1 MHRSKLFISSDSL
14 SSLASLNSLESIRI
28 DSRSSSRS
36 NSISDANSRSNSRSN
51 SIDKKVNNYTEET
64 KFIPIKRRRS
74 REKSYDIVARSPQ
87 VEDVLRKLNL
97 FLRRN
102 SKETNK

>member
-14 SSLASLNSLESIRI
+14 SSLASLNSLESI
-28 DSRSSSRS
+28 RSSSRS

-102 SKETNK
+102 SKETNN

>member
-102 SKETNK
+102 SKETNN

>member
-36 NSISDANSRSNSRSN
+36 NSISDANSRSNS
-51 SIDKKVNNYTEET
+51 IDKKVNNYIEET

-102 SKETNK
+102 SKETNN

>member
-1 MHRSKLFISSDSL
+1 MYTSKLCKSCDSL

-36 NSISDANSRSNSRSN
+36 NSISDANSRSNS
-51 SIDKKVNNYTEET
+51 IDKKVNNYTEET
-64 KFIPIKRRRS
+64 KFIPIRRRRS

>member
-28 DSRSSSRS
+28 DSRS
-36 NSISDANSRSNSRSN
+36 NSISDANSRSN

-64 KFIPIKRRRS
+64 KFIPIRRRRS

-102 SKETNK
+102 SKETNN

>member
-36 NSISDANSRSNSRSN
+36 SSRSNSISDANSRSN

-64 KFIPIKRRRS
+64 KFIPIRRRRS

-102 SKETNK
+102 SKETNN

>member
-36 NSISDANSRSNSRSN
+36 NSISDANSRSNS
-51 SIDKKVNNYTEET
+51 IDKKVNNYTEET
-64 KFIPIKRRRS
+64 KFIPIRRRRS

-102 SKETNK
+102 SKETNN

>member
-36 NSISDANSRSNSRSN
+36 NSISDANSRSN

-102 SKETNK
+102 SKETNN

>member
-36 NSISDANSRSNSRSN
+36 NSISDANSRSNS
-51 SIDKKVNNYTEET
+51 IDKKVNNYTEET
-64 KFIPIKRRRS
+64 KFIPIRRRRS

>member
-1 MHRSKLFISSDSL
+1 MHRSKIFISSDSL

-102 SKETNK
+102 SKETNN

>member
-64 KFIPIKRRRS
+64 KFIPIRRRRS

>member
-36 NSISDANSRSNSRSN
+36 NSISDANSRSN

>member
-36 NSISDANSRSNSRSN
+36 NSISDANSTSNSRSN
-51 SIDKKVNNYTEET
+51 SIDKKVNNHTEET

-97 FLRRN
+97 FLRKGSIDR
-102 SKETNK
+102 K

>member
-36 NSISDANSRSNSRSN
+36 NSISDANSTSNSRSN

-74 REKSYDIVARSPQ
+74 REKSYDTVARSPQ

-97 FLRRN
+97 FLRKGSIDR
-102 SKETNK
+102 K

>member
-1 MHRSKLFISSDSL
+1 MHRSKLLISSDSL

-36 NSISDANSRSNSRSN
+36 NSISDVNSRSNSRSN